1 MLFLQNQERLS
12 QEIEEI
18 EAGRGDRCEEKMIM
32 GFKNRNAKKE
42 DAKMFYPITF
52 QRANAGMPKGMFG
65 TFGFEGS
72 ISENFQKKLGYRTV
86 DCTLQE

>member
-1 MLFLQNQERLS
+1 MLFSKSKRRLS

-52 QRANAGMPKGMFG
+52 QRANAGMPR
-65 TFGFEGS
+65 E
-72 ISENFQKKLGYRTV
+72 
-86 DCTLQE
+86 